1 MVTAS
6 VVLFNEN
13 SETLKKTVDSF
24 LETPLE
30 KKLFLIDN
38 SPTNRLEKYFKHPA
52 IEYIFV
58 GKNIGFGV
66 GHNLILDKINSE
78 FHLILNPDVVFS
90 SEVIPA
96 LTKILKE
103 DPSVSFVTPKVRY
116 PNKEIQKV
124 CRKHP
129 TITGLLNRRLKLS
142 KKVSMSNE
150 YKDQDFEKRFYP
162 DFIHGCFMLFKTID
176 FQNLKGFDTRYFL
189 YFEDADICRKIDLT
203 GKKKLYYPGVQ
214 ITHQYRRGS
223 SKSVKLFFH
232 HLSSAVKYFLKW
244 GF

>member
-1 MVTAS
+1 MITAA

-13 SETLKKTVDSF
+13 LETLKKTVDSF
-24 LETPLE
+24 LKTPLE

-38 SPTNRLEKYFKHPA
+38 SPKNSLEKYFKHPE

-58 GKNIGFGV
+58 GKNMGFGA
-66 GHNLILDKINSE
+66 GHNIILDTINSE

-96 LTKILKE
+96 LIKTLKE
-103 DPSVSFVTPKVRY
+103 EPSVSFVTPKVLY
-116 PNKEIQKV
+116 PNKEVQKV

-129 TITGLLNRRLKLS
+129 TISGLLNRRLRLS
-142 KKVSMSNE
+142 KNGSMSNE
-150 YKDQDFEKRFYP
+150 YKDQDFERRFYP

-176 FQNLKGFDTRYFL
+176 FQNLKGFDARYFL
-189 YFEDADICRKIDLT
+189 YFEDADICRKIDLI
-203 GKKKLYYPGVQ
+203 GKNKLYYPEVQ

-223 SKSVKLFFH
+223 SKSMKLFFH
-232 HLSSAVKYFLKW
+232 HLSSALRYFFKW

>member
-1 MVTAS
+1 MITAA

-13 SETLKKTVDSF
+13 LETLEKTVDSF
-24 LETPLE
+24 LKTPLE

-38 SPTNRLEKYFKHPA
+38 SPKNSLEKYFKHPE

-58 GKNIGFGV
+58 GKNMGFGA
-66 GHNLILDKINSE
+66 GHNIILDTINSE

-96 LTKILKE
+96 LIKTLKE
-103 DPSVSFVTPKVRY
+103 EPSVSFVTPKVLY
-116 PNKEIQKV
+116 PNKEVQKV

-129 TITGLLNRRLKLS
+129 TISGLLNRRLRLS
-142 KKVSMSNE
+142 KNGSMSNE
-150 YKDQDFEKRFYP
+150 YKDQDFERRFYP

-176 FQNLKGFDTRYFL
+176 FQNLKGFDARYFL
-189 YFEDADICRKIDLT
+189 YFEDADICRKIDLI
-203 GKKKLYYPGVQ
+203 GKNKLYYPEVQ

-223 SKSVKLFFH
+223 SKSMKLFFH
-232 HLSSAVKYFLKW
+232 HLSSALRYFFKW

>member
-1 MVTAS
+1 MITAA

-13 SETLKKTVDSF
+13 LETLKKTVDSF
-24 LETPLE
+24 LKTPLE

-38 SPTNRLEKYFKHPA
+38 SPKNSLEKYFKHPE

-58 GKNIGFGV
+58 GKNTGFGA
-66 GHNLILDKINSE
+66 GHNIILDTINSE

-96 LTKILKE
+96 LIKTLKE
-103 DPSVSFVTPKVRY
+103 ESSVSFVTPKVLY
-116 PNKEIQKV
+116 PNKEVQKV

-129 TITGLLNRRLKLS
+129 TITGLLNRRLRPS
-142 KKVSMSNE
+142 KNGSMSNE
-150 YKDQDFEKRFYP
+150 YKDQDFERRFYP

-176 FQNLKGFDTRYFL
+176 FQNLKGFDARYFL
-189 YFEDADICRKIDLT
+189 YFEDADICRKIDLI
-203 GKKKLYYPGVQ
+203 GKNKLYYPEVQ

-223 SKSVKLFFH
+223 SKSMKLFFY
-232 HLSSAVKYFLKW
+232 HLSSALRYFFKW

>member
-1 MVTAS
+1 MVTAA

-13 SETLKKTVDSF
+13 LETLKKTVDSF
-24 LETPLE
+24 LEAPLE

-38 SPTNRLEKYFKHPA
+38 SPKNRLEKYFKHPA

-58 GKNIGFGV
+58 GENIGFGAA
-66 GHNLILDKINSE
+66 HNMILDKINSE

-96 LTKILKE
+96 LIKIMKE
-103 DPSVSFVTPKVRY
+103 APSVSFVTPKVRY
-116 PNKEIQKV
+116 PNKEVQKV

-129 TITGLLNRRLKLS
+129 TIMGLLNRRLKRS
-142 KKVSMSNE
+142 KNGSISNE
-150 YKDQDFEKRFYP
+150 YKYQDFEKRFHP

-176 FQNLKGFDTRYFL
+176 FKNLKGFDTRYFL

-203 GKKKLYYPGVQ
+203 GKNKLYYPGVQ